1 LEGLVLNMCIRNT
14 ESINP
19 TLLLLSQ
26 CIKVVYH
33 MEFNTS

>member
-1 LEGLVLNMCIRNT
+1 LEGLVLNVCIRNT

-19 TLLLLSQ
+19 TLLLSQ